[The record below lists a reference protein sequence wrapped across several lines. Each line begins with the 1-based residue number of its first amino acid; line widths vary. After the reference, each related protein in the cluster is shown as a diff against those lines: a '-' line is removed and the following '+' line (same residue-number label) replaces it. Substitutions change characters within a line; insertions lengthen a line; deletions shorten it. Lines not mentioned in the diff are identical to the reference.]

1 MEFLGL
7 ESERGLALRIAVVP
21 SGKDNIVRALVRH
34 IRAPQAQQQLKWSS
48 HRVAD
53 STREGNKEAGSRK
66 NKDQLISSCLDVPDQ
81 QSLMRNAQH
90 SLM

>member
-21 SGKDNIVRALVRH
+21 SGKDNIICAQERH
-34 IRAPQAQQQLKWSS
+34 IRAPQAQQLKWSDD
-48 HRVAD
+48 RVTD
-53 STREGNKEAGSRK
+53 TREGDKETGSDT
-66 NKDQLISSCLDVPDQ
+66 NKDQLISSCLDVTVQ
-81 QSLMRNAQH
+81 QSSMRNAQR